1 MKNPNQID
9 YICLSSE
16 LGLTLTEQNK
26 SMVFLNQILAFKLM
40 CRTSDGACNDTEKNE
55 PP

>member
-1 MKNPNQID
+1 MKNPNQ
-9 YICLSSE
+9 SE
-16 LGLTLTEQNK
+16 LGLTLTEENT
-26 SMVFLNQILAFKLM
+26 SMAFLKQILAVKLM